1 VLTIE
6 TTRRELSGALNKVK
20 PFVPSRCPLPVL
32 SGVRMS
38 AETGRLVL
46 EGTDLERRIRLT
58 TGIPAEGD
66 AAVLVRFKSLASTL
80 TGIPAKDPVQLSST
94 ETGMSVRV
102 NGSAWQ
108 VEGLELAD
116 WPALPHYGL
125 LPDAGPMLP
134 AKPLLEAMGRVVYA
148 CSTDQQRPVLT
159 GILLEPGAATNL
171 QSGKTVAAATDSYR
185 LALTTAEVS
194 GLAGP
199 ILFPGRAVKALAGL
213 DLDTF
218 RVDVVD
224 GKEVILAG
232 ADVVV
237 WVRLIEGR
245 FPKYRSLIPTG
256 KPVLTWHPGDG
267 LVATLRQLAKVNAD
281 LPIRFDFGSNIMR
294 VQVNGADAYTSAIPG
309 TWEGEL
315 PDRIGFNP
323 SFLADILESVGPGT
337 VWFFDQKK
345 PVLASGAEVVH
356 SVVWGAGVSGL
367 IMPVRV

>member
-1 VLTIE
+1 MLTIE
-6 TTRRELSGALNKVK
+6 TTRRELSGALAKVK
-20 PFVPSRCPLPVL
+20 PFVPGRSPLPVL

-38 AETGRLVL
+38 AEAGRLVL

-66 AAVLVRFKSLASTL
+66 AVLVRFKGLASTL
-80 TGIPAKDPVQLSST
+80 TGVPAKDPVQLSST

-108 VEGLELAD
+108 VEGLALAD
-116 WPALPHYGL
+116 WPELPHYGL

-159 GILLEPGAATNL
+159 GILLEPGAAANL

-194 GLAGP
+194 GPPGP
-199 ILFPGRAVKALAGL
+199 ILFPGRGVKALAGL

-232 ADVVV
+232 ADAVV
-237 WVRLIEGR
+237 WVRLIEGQ
-245 FPKYRSLIPTG
+245 FPKYRSLIPPG

-281 LPIRFDFGSNIMR
+281 YPVRFDFGSNIMR
-294 VQVNGADAYTSAIPG
+294 VQVNGSDSFSAAIPG
-309 TWEGEL
+309 TWEGDL
-315 PDRIGFNP
+315 LDQIGFNP

-345 PVLASGAEVVH
+345 PVLASGAGVVH

-367 IMPVRV
+367 IMPVRL